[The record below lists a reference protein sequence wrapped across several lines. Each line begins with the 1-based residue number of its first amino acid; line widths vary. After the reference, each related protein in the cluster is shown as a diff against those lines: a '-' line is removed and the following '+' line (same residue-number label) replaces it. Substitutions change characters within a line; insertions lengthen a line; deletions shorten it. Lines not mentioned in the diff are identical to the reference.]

1 MNIKINS
8 AYIEIINIC
17 NLNCNTCYNRSG
29 LNNIKKEISYEQLDL
44 IINKLLELNCTEI
57 VLSGGEPFLH
67 SEIDKIALLT
77 QKYPTLRFC
86 ILTNGTIF
94 NENIINTYNS
104 VDNLSFQISLDGSC
118 EEINKKTRGNNN
130 FGKTVKFIDELI
142 KHKKKI
148 ILKMVI
154 SQLNISD
161 VEDFYLFSINKRIK
175 PSYAF
180 INRAG
185 NGEKDWD
192 QKCLTAKQ
200 KLSVI
205 KLIDK
210 LNDEHK
216 LKVFPPL
223 CSSDC
228 PLDDTESAMQISIKV
243 DGSIL
248 PCQLLYDS
256 KYSIGNIFNFHL
268 EESETNLLKI
278 AAMNLERKKID
289 YGCTKCIIRSQCK
302 KGCMAAAYFIS
313 NDPFGND
320 GDCEFRKL
328 QFIGYNLNNKLKKAE
343 IYD

>member
-29 LNNIKKEISYEQLDL
+29 LNNIRKEISYGQFDL
-44 IINKLLELNCTEI
+44 IINRLLELGCTEI
-57 VLSGGEPFLH
+57 VFSGGEPFLH

-77 QKYPTLRFC
+77 EKYPSLRFC
-86 ILTNGTIF
+86 IITNGTIF
-94 NENIINTYNS
+94 NENIINTYINT
-104 VDNLSFQISLDGSC
+104 DNLSFQISLDGSC
-118 EEINKKTRGNNN
+118 EEINKKTRGTNN
-130 FGKTVKFIDELI
+130 FGKTVKLIDELR
-142 KHKKKI
+142 KHKKKMT
-148 ILKMVI
+148 LKMVI

-161 VEDFYLFSINKRIK
+161 VENFYLFSLNKGIK

-180 INRAG
+180 ISRAG
-185 NGEKDWD
+185 NGEKDWE
-192 QKCLTAKQ
+192 QKCLTATQ

-210 LNDEHK
+210 LNKEYK

-223 CSSDC
+223 CTSNC
-228 PLDDTESAMQISIKV
+228 PLDDTESEMQISIKV

-256 KYSIGNIFNFHL
+256 KYSIGNIFNFSL
-268 EESETNLLKI
+268 DEFESNLLKI
-278 AAMNLERKKID
+278 AAINLERKNID
-289 YGCTKCIIRSQCK
+289 YGCSKCIIRSHCK
-302 KGCMAAAYFIS
+302 KGCMAVAYFIS
-313 NDPFGND
+313 NDPLGND

-328 QFIGYNLNNKLKKAE
+328 QFIGYDLKNQLKKVE
-343 IYD
+343 VYD